1 MKKWKLALR
10 AMTATALLAASGLA
24 AADAL
29 ADAKSL
35 IAAAQAELAAKGL
48 QGAATE
54 FNGGGKWRTA
64 KAYVVV
70 ADFKGNIHAH
80 SANPKLAGKNML
92 EVKDASGKPFVQETI
107 QNVQGKGE
115 SLMDLRWA
123 NPATQKIDN
132 MRFLARRVV
141 GQDAYVGVSF
151 VE

>member
-1 MKKWKLALR
+1 MRMQTWKKAAAAAALF
-10 AMTATALLAASGLA
+10 TISTLA

-29 ADAKSL
+29 EEAKVL
-35 IAAAQAELAAKGL
+35 MAAAQAELAAKGL

-70 ADFKGNIHAH
+70 ADFKGNIQAH

-92 EVKDASGKPFVQETI
+92 EVRDAAGKPFVQETI

-115 SLMDLRWA
+115 SLLDLRWA

-132 MRFLARRVV
+132 MRFLARRVA
-141 GQDAYVGVSF
+141 GEAAYVGVSF